1 MSEKREIEKIIEDL
15 QVLEQQLQAV
25 LIEKQTLQ
33 AESNEVENASLELA
47 KTSDEVYKILGGIMI
62 RANKDVLMK
71 ELEEKKKL
79 IIIKVSALEKQEESI
94 AKRSDE
100 MRSEIQKS
108 LSANPGNSK

>member
-1 MSEKREIEKIIEDL
+1 MSEKREIEKIIE
-15 QVLEQQLQAV
+15 
-25 LIEKQTLQ
+25 